1 MNDNDLTHSIL
12 HQLVLSEAE
21 LHNEKLKIK
30 KQLYKKYFSEVVK
43 KHLSQGLYKGTE
55 LQDVY
60 DEAISLRKTKSQDQ
74 YYFITICPHQDIEIK
89 QLQKCMEKV
98 LKKKWITK
106 YIYVYEQRQHEND
119 QPFFGIHTH
128 MIVQRNDHKKKC
140 EVIREIFSSCESIC
154 GSKQSIDVK
163 LINTPYDLDVNINY
177 ILGQK
182 STPEKRAKQEIDKI
196 FREQNGLQKFYSLGD
211 WDLQKW
217 IN

>member
-60 DEAISLRKTKSQDQ
+60 DEARSLRKTKSQDQ
-74 YYFITICPHQDIEIK
+74 YYFITICPYEDLE
-89 QLQKCMEKV
+89 LEKV
-98 LKKKWITK
+98 IKVMENIIKKKWFTK
-106 YIYVYEQRQHEND
+106 YIYVYEQRQD
-119 QPFFGIHTH
+119 QDDKPFFGIHIH
-128 MIVQRNDHKKKC
+128 MIVHRETIAKSD
-140 EVIREIFSSCESIC
+140 VIREIYNTCKNIVSSQ
-154 GSKQSIDVK
+154 QSIDVK
-163 LINTPYDLDVNINY
+163 LLNSQHDLDVRLNY